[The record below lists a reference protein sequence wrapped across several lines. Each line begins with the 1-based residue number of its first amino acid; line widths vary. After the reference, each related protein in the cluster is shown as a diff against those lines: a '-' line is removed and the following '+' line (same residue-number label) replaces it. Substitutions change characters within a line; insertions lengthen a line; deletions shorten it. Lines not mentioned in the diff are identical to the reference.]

1 MKKIEQTH
9 GPLNAGKMAIH
20 LLLVIAFMTLDLP
33 IKAQTTE
40 YESIKITFTDDTNV
54 VLPIFDSTCIIP
66 DEEEFVIA
74 LDLEQTSVYHY
85 DYGNIKCITYE
96 PATFNSVTQIENND
110 SIFHIEENYLIINQP
125 AEIVI
130 INLDG
135 IIQIHFS
142 VSASHKEY
150 DLSNLREGVYILV
163 VNGKTYKFYKK

>member
-9 GPLNAGKMAIH
+9 EPLNVGKMAIH
-20 LLLVIAFMTLDLP
+20 LLLVFVFMTIALP
-33 IKAQTTE
+33 INAQTTE
-40 YESIKITFTDDTNV
+40 YESIKITFTDDSNV

-96 PATFNSVTQIENND
+96 PATFNSVTQIENNN
-110 SIFHIEENYLIINQP
+110 STFYIKENCLIINQP
-125 AEIVI
+125 AEIVV

-135 IIQIHFS
+135 IIHEHFS
-142 VSASHKEY
+142 VSASPKKY
-150 DLSNLREGVYILV
+150 DLSVLREGIYLLV